1 MKRLLLASF
10 CSETGEWM
18 LQIALPVLVFQ
29 ATGSVASTALMMI
42 IGLLPMVLL
51 SPLTGLVADRV
62 HRPRL
67 LLVVCVG
74 QAAVAAPLL
83 ADDAMCWVVMALQTS
98 LAAFFE
104 PARNALVADLVPV
117 ERRTAA
123 NGLLAAAA
131 NVARLVGAWLGG
143 LLLAVGG
150 IPLVYVVYAA
160 VLVVGAAAMCGPFP
174 VTRPAKAGKPP
185 PLRLDRSM
193 VPVGVA
199 LTLMCVAQG
208 IFLVRFVPFVLET
221 LGAGSDG
228 VGLLRGVQAIG
239 GLAAGF
245 AVATI
250 ARRIAPMNLFAW
262 GAVTFGLVSAAIWH
276 GPALTTAIGV
286 YVGMF
291 VAVGAPGVVANSGL
305 AAVLQS
311 AVPAAATGRL
321 LAAAFALMTIGATAG
336 MLAAGVVTSPL
347 LLDAQAFL
355 HVAAGVLLLAD
366 QHRHRVRD
374 GRRAGFAGGEA
385 AQLQAGEQRD
395 DRAGQP
401 VR

>member
-1 MKRLLLASF
+1 VADQVKRLLLASF

-29 ATGSVASTALMMI
+29 ATGSVASTAVMMI
-42 IGLLPMVLL
+42 VGLLPMALL
-51 SPLTGLVADRV
+51 SPLTGFVADRV

-67 LLVVCVG
+67 LLVVCLG

-83 ADDAMCWVVMALQTS
+83 VDDAMCWVVMALQTS

-123 NGLLAAAA
+123 NGLLAASA

-143 LLLAVGG
+143 ALLAAGG
-150 IPLVYVVYAA
+150 IPLVYAVYAGI
-160 VLVVGAAAMCGPFP
+160 LVVGAVAMCGPFP
-174 VTRPAKAGKPP
+174 VTRPARTVRLP
-185 PLRLDRSM
+185 PLRIDRGLL
-193 VPVGVA
+193 PIGIA

-221 LGAGSDG
+221 LGAGSG
-228 VGLLRGVQAIG
+228 SVGLLRGVQAIG

-245 AVATI
+245 VVATV
-250 ARRIAPMNLFAW
+250 ARRVAPAGLFAW
-262 GAVTFGLVSAAIWH
+262 GAVAFGLVSACIWH

-291 VAVGAPGVVANSGL
+291 IAVGAPGVIANTGL
-305 AAVLQS
+305 SAVLQS
-311 AVPAAATGRL
+311 AVPAAMTGRL
-321 LAAAFALMTIGATAG
+321 LAAAFALMTLGTTAG
-336 MLAAGVVTSPL
+336 MLLAGAVTSPL
-347 LLDAQAFL
+347 LLDVQAFL
-355 HVAAGVLLLAD
+355 HVSAGVLLLAH
-366 QHRHRVRD
+366 QH
-374 GRRAGFAGGEA
+374 RRAGST
-385 AQLQAGEQRD
+385 
-395 DRAGQP
+395 P
-401 VR
+401 VLRE